1 MIKAAIITIGDEI
14 LIGQIVDTN
23 SVSISKHL
31 NSAGITVVEKLSIG
45 DAAEQITQ
53 TLQRVMAF
61 ADVVIITGGLGPTKD
76 DITKFTL
83 ARIFSSPMREDSRV
97 ATHVREMLAARGIEY
112 NELNR
117 SQAMVPERCEVLFN
131 AHGTA
136 PGMLFVGEQ
145 GQIVVS
151 LPGVPFEM
159 EHLMVDEVMPRLRA
173 RLSLHANIHR
183 TMITAGVAES
193 ILAERISEW
202 EDSLPAGIKLA
213 YLPAP
218 NVVRLRLSA
227 YDVENEALMR
237 QMIDALFDKLYK
249 IIPDN
254 IVGFENASMQELIHN
269 IMCERGLTLSTA
281 ESCTGGTIASRFT
294 AMAGASAYFKC
305 GVVAYAN
312 EAKRDVLGVNYED
325 IMRYGA
331 VSEQVARQMAEGAR
345 RVGETDYAIAT
356 TGIAGPTGGSA
367 EKPVGTVWIAVAT
380 PTHTVAVKRNCGTD
394 RGQIVN
400 RASAYAIEMLYKELK
415 KGLAIG

>member
-1 MIKAAIITIGDEI
+1 
-14 LIGQIVDTN
+14 
-23 SVSISKHL
+23 
-31 NSAGITVVEKLSIG
+31 
-45 DAAEQITQ
+45 
-53 TLQRVMAF
+53 
-61 ADVVIITGGLGPTKD
+61 
-76 DITKFTL
+76 
-83 ARIFSSPMREDSRV
+83 
-97 ATHVREMLAARGIEY
+97 
-112 NELNR
+112 
-117 SQAMVPERCEVLFN
+117 
-131 AHGTA
+131 
-136 PGMLFVGEQ
+136 
-145 GQIVVS
+145 
-151 LPGVPFEM
+151 
-159 EHLMVDEVMPRLRA
+159 
-173 RLSLHANIHR
+173 
-183 TMITAGVAES
+183 
-193 ILAERISEW
+193 
-202 EDSLPAGIKLA
+202 
-213 YLPAP
+213 
-218 NVVRLRLSA
+218 
-227 YDVENEALMR
+227 MR
-237 QMIDALFDKLYK
+237 QTIDVLFDKLYK